1 MKLTERILL
10 GTGAVVGFLVLFI
23 VVLVDR
29 QLRDRLHADTI
40 AALAREARVVAAHWT
55 PGISPSD
62 LAHRDGAALGH
73 RVTLIGRDGT
83 VIGDSDFEPAQLATL
98 ENHATRPEVVAAQL
112 SGLGSVERKS
122 PSNGDNEFYVALR
135 TPMGTARVSMSALA
149 YYASLREARSQVELA
164 GLAALVIALLLSTAL
179 ARNLARPVIEL
190 REVANALSAGD
201 FSRRPML
208 SGPEEVADLG
218 AAMRQLAEQLEARIE
233 ALRAD
238 ETLLVQLTEALDQ
251 GVITV
256 DASRLVVRL
265 NETGR
270 RLLEVRDGLP
280 FPLEHLPRKRELHD
294 ALGAAFRG
302 ESTEGVEVVI
312 GEHTLALTA
321 RPLAS
326 GGAVLALFDLTR
338 VRQLEAVRRDF
349 VANVSHEL
357 RTPLTIVGGFAET
370 LVHDDPP
377 DDRRR
382 QFAERIL
389 TNTRRMQRIVDD
401 LLDLSRIESGGWVPK
416 SQPLDLAT
424 IAGDTLAASRD
435 AAAAKQVILEADVA
449 ADARHIIAD
458 ETAVRQ
464 ILGNL
469 VENAIRHTAKGSIAI
484 FARRRDNQLEIGVR
498 DSGSGIPAEHLPRIF
513 ERFYRVDP
521 GRSRDE
527 GGTGLGLAIVKH
539 MVEAHGGK
547 VFAESTL
554 GVGATI
560 SALFPAGPPPSIS
573 QA

>member
-1 MKLTERILL
+1 MRLTQRILL
-10 GTGAVVGFLVLFI
+10 GTGAVVGFLVVLI

-29 QLRDRLHADTI
+29 QLRERLRTDTI
-40 AALAREARVVAAHWT
+40 AALGREARVVAAHWT
-55 PGISPSD
+55 PDIDPSV

-73 RVTLIGRDGT
+73 RVTLIASDGT
-83 VIGDSDFEPAQLATL
+83 VIGDTDFEPAQLATL
-98 ENHATRPEVVAAQL
+98 ENHSTRPEVVTARD
-112 SGLGSVERKS
+112 SGVGSAERKS
-122 PSNGDNEFYVALR
+122 PSNGDAEFYVAIR
-135 TPMGTARVSMSALA
+135 TANGTARVSMSARSF
-149 YYASLREARSQVELA
+149 YASLSQARSQVELA
-164 GLAALVIALLLSTAL
+164 GLSALVIALLLSAAL
-179 ARNLARPVIEL
+179 ARSLARPVVEL
-190 REVANALSAGD
+190 REVALALASGNFA
-201 FSRRPML
+201 RRPML

-218 AAMRQLAEQLEARIE
+218 SALRQLAEQLEARIE
-233 ALRAD
+233 ALRSD

-256 DASRLVVRL
+256 DPSRLVVRL

-270 RLLEVRDGLP
+270 RLLDVRDVLP

-294 ALGAAFRG
+294 ALNAAFRG
-302 ESTEGVEVVI
+302 LSTEGVEVVI
-312 GEHTLALTA
+312 GDNTIALTA

-338 VRQLEAVRRDF
+338 VRRLEAVRRDF

-382 QFAERIL
+382 QFADRIL
-389 TNTRRMQRIVDD
+389 SNTRRMQRIVDD

-416 SQPLDLAT
+416 AQELDLAD
-424 IAGDTLAASRD
+424 IAADTLAAARD
-435 AAAAKQVILEADVA
+435 AAAKKPITLEADIA
-449 ADARHIIAD
+449 PDARALVAD
-458 ETAVRQ
+458 ETAMRQ

-469 VENAIRHTAKGSIAI
+469 VDNAVRHTARGSVAV
-484 FARRRDNQLEIGVR
+484 FSRRRDDMIEIGVR

-527 GGTGLGLAIVKH
+527 GGTGLGLSIVKH

-554 GVGATI
+554 GAGTVI
-560 SALFPAGPPPSIS
+560 SAHFPAAPPAAIS
-573 QA
+573 RL